1 LRGKQPAITKT
12 ILMRG
17 GAVAYTIEWRRTG
30 AIKHFT
36 DTVSFE
42 DVMQSE
48 SDISGSERYSEIWY
62 VVCDFSGTQGL
73 DMTDSQRQQIRALR
87 LGGFWSN
94 PRIKFA
100 FVTVDL
106 NVQNAIEKS
115 VFDGQTL
122 HATQVFKTM
131 EDAMA
136 WATVL

>member
-1 LRGKQPAITKT
+1 MEWRKT
-12 ILMRG
+12 
-17 GAVAYTIEWRRTG
+17 GAV
-30 AIKHFT
+30 KHFT
-36 DTVSFE
+36 GMVSLE
-42 DVMQSE
+42 DVMMSDSE
-48 SDISGSERYSEIWY
+48 ISGSERYAELWY

-73 DMTDSQRQQIRALR
+73 DMTESQRQEIRALR

-100 FVTVDL
+100 FVTEDL
-106 NVQNAIEKS
+106 KIKNAIEKS

-122 HATQVFKTM
+122 HATQVFKTI